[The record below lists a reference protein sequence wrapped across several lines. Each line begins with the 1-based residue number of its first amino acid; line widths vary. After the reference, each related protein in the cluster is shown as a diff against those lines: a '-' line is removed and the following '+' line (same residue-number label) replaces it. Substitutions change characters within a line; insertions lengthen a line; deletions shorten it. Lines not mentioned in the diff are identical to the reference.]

1 MLTEEALISS
11 PSLFYCSFPKLS
23 DTVRLDFGPA
33 GPENYIEVD
42 AVMLIGA
49 SSVNIARLRSQ
60 QVTYIQDLQ
69 SDFYFDSN
77 VDSLSFTIDDR
88 EYYMKYRNIDIS
100 EGVITLDISP
110 VNDAPTTSNKT
121 VEINGTTTQI
131 KLQAIDADGPDNVT
145 ISITELPS
153 FGSLFSLNGYS
164 IKKDAA
170 VGSHLFSS
178 VTCSS
183 HQTL

>member
-1 MLTEEALISS
+1 
-11 PSLFYCSFPKLS
+11 
-23 DTVRLDFGPA
+23 
-33 GPENYIEVD
+33 
-42 AVMLIGA
+42 
-49 SSVNIARLRSQ
+49 
-60 QVTYIQDLQ
+60 
-69 SDFYFDSN
+69 
-77 VDSLSFTIDDR
+77 
-88 EYYMKYRNIDIS
+88 MKYRNIDIS

-178 VTCSS
+178 VTCSCR
-183 HQTL
+183 QTL